1 MDKMFDT
8 NHDGKLSDRERMDR
22 DYFINEM
29 KKDSANPK
37 PTLPSYRHN
46 QYNYIAAKWVGL
58 LLIAIGINTITLF
71 PVFGVI
77 MLVLGLIVMIG

>member
-1 MDKMFDT
+1 MDKMFDA
-8 NHDGKLSDRERMDR
+8 NHDGKLSARERMNR

-29 KKDSANPK
+29 EKDSANRK
-37 PTLPSYRHN
+37 PTLPSCRHN
-46 QYNYIAAKWVGL
+46 QYNYIAAKWVGIL
-58 LLIAIGINTITLF
+58 LFAIGINMITLF